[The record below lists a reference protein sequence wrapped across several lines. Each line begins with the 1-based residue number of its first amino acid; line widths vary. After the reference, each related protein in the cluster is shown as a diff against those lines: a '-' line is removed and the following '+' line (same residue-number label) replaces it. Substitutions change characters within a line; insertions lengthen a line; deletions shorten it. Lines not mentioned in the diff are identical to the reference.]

1 MTAPNILA
9 HAMASRSRKKMIMA
23 AVLPGGVFSYLAAKG
38 RTKMEDGGP
47 EIENPLLVGANPN
60 VTTAQYY
67 DTVPVDQTDELTTV
81 LYNLTRLVGTLVM
94 SEQESDEN
102 NGDAVIVKILATKL
116 KALEYAFK
124 KTQRQY
130 AVSLNSGTAPNG
142 LPNLIPAD
150 PTTGTIGTINLA
162 NQPLFRPSSYDFDG
176 GLEPGNIEEALDD
189 IILDL
194 THDGEAP
201 TVIFV
206 GRNIYRMHRAAA
218 RDKAQI
224 SLGETGFGKQLINLG
239 IKGTT
244 HQGLAMIYDEFMA
257 ADDFYVLNE
266 EYLNVHI
273 LSTANMKVKDLAAP
287 WNQDAI
293 GKRYIME
300 YQLCSWNNY
309 RTHAYGTN
317 TI

>member
-1 MTAPNILA
+1 MVKPATLA
-9 HAMASRSRKKMIMA
+9 NAMATRSRKRMVMA

-47 EIENPLLVGANPN
+47 VIENPLLVGMNPN
-60 VTTAQYY
+60 VTTATYY

-81 LYNLTRLVGTLVM
+81 HYELTRLVGSLIM
-94 SEQESDEN
+94 SEQEQDEN
-102 NGDAVIVKILATKL
+102 QGDAVIVKILSAKI

-124 KTQRQY
+124 KTQRLY
-130 AVSLNSGTAPNG
+130 AVSLNSGTSPNG
-142 LPNLIPAD
+142 LPNLIPSD
-150 PTTGTIGTINLA
+150 PTSGSIGNINLA
-162 NQPLFRPSSYDFDG
+162 NQPLFRPSAYDFAG

-189 IILDL
+189 ILLDL

-218 RDKAQI
+218 RDKTQI
-224 SLGETGFGKQLINLG
+224 ALSETGFGKQLINLG

-244 HQGLAMIYDEFMA
+244 HQGLPMIYDEFM
-257 ADDFYVLNE
+257 DPNQFFVINE
-266 EYLNVHI
+266 DYLSVHI
-273 LSTANMKVKDLAAP
+273 LSSANMKVKDLIAP

-317 TI
+317 